1 MMNAILKSFEI
12 FVMEPISILRQAIIQ
27 VVGIQTDNPYLKG
40 IEVEKVGEKIQL
52 NVINSEKAYNLLATV
67 VYKRNLN
74 NLKGKNENQKSKVH
88 N

>member
-12 FVMEPISILRQAIIQ
+12 FVMEPISILRQASIQ

-40 IEVEKVGEKIQL
+40 IDVEKVGNKIQL

-67 VYKRNLN
+67 AYKRNLAN
-74 NLKGKNENQKSKVH
+74 QKGKNENKKSKVH

>member
-40 IEVEKVGEKIQL
+40 IDVEKVGNKIQL

-67 VYKRNLN
+67 AYKRNLAN
-74 NLKGKNENQKSKVH
+74 QKGKNENKKSKVH